1 MNMISGK
8 RSPIQGWHES
18 QDADTGQ
25 AACSQLM
32 LRDMS
37 GVPMLEVK
45 GPGAADWLQAR
56 DLPVP
61 ARIYAGDVI
70 GENGWITRTGREE
83 YLLRGAVGSQLSD
96 LAEDVA
102 DGGYR
107 HGVLISSRQ
116 DALFLLTGQRIGE
129 LMAQSCGLDYA
140 AITPRQTVLSRVA
153 AVSCGLLKDQ
163 MEDNPVCWLWLD
175 PSHGLYLWE
184 QLVQIIQELDGV
196 VIRGYSWL
204 EVSG

>member
-1 MNMISGK
+1 MDMISGK
-8 RSPIQGWHES
+8 RSPIQSWHES
-18 QDADTGQ
+18 QGADTEQ
-25 AACSQLM
+25 AVCSQLT

-45 GPGAADWLQAR
+45 GPGAADWLQAQ

-102 DGGYR
+102 DGVYR

-184 QLVQIIQELDGV
+184 QLVQIIQELDGAV
-196 VIRGYSWL
+196 VNG
-204 EVSG
+204 

>member
-1 MNMISGK
+1 MNMISRK
-8 RSPIQGWHES
+8 RSPIQSWHES
-18 QDADTGQ
+18 QGADTEQ
-25 AACSQLM
+25 AACSQLT

-45 GPGAADWLQAR
+45 GPGAAGWLQAR

-83 YLLRGAVGSQLSD
+83 YLLRGAVGSQLPD

-102 DGGYR
+102 HGVYR

-140 AITPRQTVLSRVA
+140 AITPRQTVLSRIA

-196 VIRGYSWL
+196 VVRG
-204 EVSG
+204 